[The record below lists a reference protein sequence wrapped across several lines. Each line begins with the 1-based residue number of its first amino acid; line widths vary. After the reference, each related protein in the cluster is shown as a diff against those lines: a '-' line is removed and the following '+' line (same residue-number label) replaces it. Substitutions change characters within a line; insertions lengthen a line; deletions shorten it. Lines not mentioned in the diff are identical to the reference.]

1 MSYRN
6 LILEKKERIAWLTL
20 NRAEVGN
27 ALNLLL
33 ANELEEACRKIN
45 EDDEVWVVVL
55 TGAGEVFCRGNEPG
69 ELVRGLDELELLP
82 PSSLASRSI
91 ASLSRPVIV
100 ALNGD
105 ALEGGLEL
113 ALAGDIRLAAKG
125 ARLGFPEIPEGL
137 IPGGGG
143 TQRLPRIVG
152 RGKALE
158 LILTGDLISAEEAH
172 RLGLVSGIVPREEL
186 ESEAERLAQKLASK
200 GPIALRY
207 AKEAINKGA
216 ELALEQ
222 GLRLEADLHIILQ
235 STRDRAE
242 GIRAFLEKREAR
254 FEGR

>member
-1 MSYRN
+1 M
-6 LILEKKERIAWLTL
+6 
-20 NRAEVGN
+20 
-27 ALNLLL
+27 
-33 ANELEEACRKIN
+33 
-45 EDDEVWVVVL
+45 
-55 TGAGEVFCRGNEPG
+55 
-69 ELVRGLDELELLP
+69 
-82 PSSLASRSI
+82 
-91 ASLSRPVIV
+91 
-100 ALNGD
+100 
-105 ALEGGLEL
+105 
-113 ALAGDIRLAAKG
+113 
-125 ARLGFPEIPEGL
+125 
-137 IPGGGG
+137 
-143 TQRLPRIVG
+143 G